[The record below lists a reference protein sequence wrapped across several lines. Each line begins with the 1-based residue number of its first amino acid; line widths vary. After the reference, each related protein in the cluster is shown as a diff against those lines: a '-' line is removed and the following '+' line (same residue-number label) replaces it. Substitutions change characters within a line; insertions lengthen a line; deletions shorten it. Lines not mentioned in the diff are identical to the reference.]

1 MHSRGRPTGHLVCTT
16 YKNYDMPIQSF
27 DKIEEEKL
35 CASCV
40 IYLYTEGL
48 ADLHESG
55 QKLKTLRDS
64 NVKRPGVDV
73 YVWKKKESRY
83 KISPVVAG
91 DRSIDG
97 YVDES
102 KGRVGSEDDGIEI
115 RMGM

>member
-1 MHSRGRPTGHLVCTT
+1 
-16 YKNYDMPIQSF
+16 MPIQSF
-27 DKIEEEKL
+27 DKIEEKL

-64 NVKRPGVDV
+64 NVERPGVDV

-83 KISPVVAG
+83 KISRSLLRVI
-91 DRSIDG
+91 DRS
-97 YVDES
+97 
-102 KGRVGSEDDGIEI
+102 
-115 RMGM
+115 MGM